1 MMRLASLSIGAA
13 LLAACSPGGRDDAPA
28 GDAAT
33 DAPAGAAT
41 TGGAGATAADASP
54 ATGGGPA
61 NSTTASAMTGTVS
74 DLKGDVSGLD
84 IRVTDTAT
92 IVDLPAD
99 ALFEFD
105 KADLTPGAEGELRKA
120 AELIRKAPPGAIEV
134 IGHSDAKGDDAYNL
148 RLSERRARTVAD
160 WFADQVGVR
169 QRAFGVSGKGET
181 DPIAPNQTA
190 KGKDDAAGR
199 ARNRR
204 VEVILPR

>member
-33 DAPAGAAT
+33 DATTGAGAASDSS
-41 TGGAGATAADASP
+41 AAATDAPP
-54 ATGGGPA
+54 ATGRGPG
-61 NSTTASAMTGTVS
+61 SAMTGTVS
-74 DLKGDVSGLD
+74 DLKGDVSGLN

-105 KADLTPGAEGELRKA
+105 KADLTPGAETELRKA

-134 IGHSDAKGDDAYNL
+134 IGHSDARGDDAYNL
-148 RLSERRARTVAD
+148 RLSEKRARIVAD
-160 WFADQVGVR
+160 WFAGQVGVR
-169 QRAFGVSGKGET
+169 QRAFRVSGKGEA

-190 KGKDDAAGR
+190 DGKDDAAGR

-204 VEVILPR
+204 VEVVLPR

>member
-13 LLAACSPGGRDDAPA
+13 LLAACSPGGGGGDAPA

-33 DAPAGAAT
+33 
-41 TGGAGATAADASP
+41 GAGTTSTPVAAAADAQP
-54 ATGGGPA
+54 AAGGGPG
-61 NSTTASAMTGTVS
+61 SAMTGTVS
-74 DLKGDVSGLD
+74 DLKGDVSGLN

-105 KADLTPGAEGELRKA
+105 KADLTPGAEAELQKA
-120 AELIRKAPPGAIEV
+120 AELIRKTPPGAIEV

-148 RLSERRARTVAD
+148 RLSEKRARTVAD
-160 WFADQVGVR
+160 WFAGQVGVR
-169 QRAFGVSGKGET
+169 QRTFRVSGKGET
-181 DPIAPNQTA
+181 DPIAANQTA
-190 KGKDDAAGR
+190 DGKDDAAGR

-204 VEVILPR
+204 VEVVLPR

>member
-13 LLAACSPGGRDDAPA
+13 LLAACSPGGREDPAA

-33 DAPAGAAT
+33 EAGTGAGTTSAPDAP
-41 TGGAGATAADASP
+41 P
-54 ATGGGPA
+54 ATGSGA
-61 NSTTASAMTGTVS
+61 ESAMTGTVS
-74 DLKGDVSGLD
+74 DLKGDVSGLN

-105 KADLTPGAEGELRKA
+105 KADLTPGAETELSKA

-148 RLSERRARTVAD
+148 RLSEKRARTVAD
-160 WFADQVGVR
+160 WFASQVGVR
-169 QRAFGVSGKGET
+169 QRAFRVSGKGET
-181 DPIAPNQTA
+181 VPIAPNQTA
-190 KGKDDAAGR
+190 EGKDDAAGR

>member
-13 LLAACSPGGRDDAPA
+13 LLAACSPGGGGGDAPA
-28 GDAAT
+28 GEAAT
-33 DAPAGAAT
+33 
-41 TGGAGATAADASP
+41 GAGTTSAPVAAAADAQP
-54 ATGGGPA
+54 TAGGGPG
-61 NSTTASAMTGTVS
+61 SAMTGTVS
-74 DLKGDVSGLD
+74 DLKGDVSGLN

-105 KADLTPGAEGELRKA
+105 KADLTPGAEVELQKA

-148 RLSERRARTVAD
+148 RLSEKRARTVAD
-160 WFADQVGVR
+160 WFAGQVGVR
-169 QRAFGVSGKGET
+169 QRTFRVSGKGET
-181 DPIAPNQTA
+181 DPIAANQTA
-190 KGKDDAAGR
+190 DGKDEAAGR

-204 VEVILPR
+204 VEVVLPR

>member
-1 MMRLASLSIGAA
+1 MMRLTSLSIGAA
-13 LLAACSPGGRDDAPA
+13 LLAACSPGGGDDAPA

-33 DAPAGAAT
+33 DAATRAGTTSAPGAA
-41 TGGAGATAADASP
+41 ATDTPP
-54 ATGGGPA
+54 ATGGRPG
-61 NSTTASAMTGTVS
+61 SAMSGTVS
-74 DLKGDVSGLD
+74 DLKGDVSGLN

-105 KADLTPGAEGELRKA
+105 KADLTSGAEAELGKA

-169 QRAFGVSGKGET
+169 QRTFRVSGKGET
-181 DPIAPNQTA
+181 EPIAPNQTA
-190 KGKDDAAGR
+190 DGKDDAAGR

>member
-1 MMRLASLSIGAA
+1 MS
-13 LLAACSPGGRDDAPA
+13 
-28 GDAAT
+28 
-33 DAPAGAAT
+33 
-41 TGGAGATAADASP
+41 
-54 ATGGGPA
+54 
-61 NSTTASAMTGTVS
+61 GTVS
-74 DLKGDVSGLD
+74 DLKGDVSGLN

-105 KADLTPGAEGELRKA
+105 KADLTSGAEAELGKA

-169 QRAFGVSGKGET
+169 QRTFRVSGKGET
-181 DPIAPNQTA
+181 EPIAPNQTA
-190 KGKDDAAGR
+190 DGKDDAAGR

>member
-13 LLAACSPGGRDDAPA
+13 LLAACSPGGGGDAPA

-33 DAPAGAAT
+33 GAGTTSAPVAAAT
-41 TGGAGATAADASP
+41 DAQP
-54 ATGGGPA
+54 TTGGGP
-61 NSTTASAMTGTVS
+61 ASAMTGTVS
-74 DLKGDVSGLD
+74 DLKGDVSGLN

-105 KADLTPGAEGELRKA
+105 KADLTPGAEAELQKA

-148 RLSERRARTVAD
+148 RLSEKRARTVAD
-160 WFADQVGVR
+160 WFAGQVGVR
-169 QRAFGVSGKGET
+169 QRTFRVSGKGET
-181 DPIAPNQTA
+181 APIAANQTA
-190 KGKDDAAGR
+190 DGKDDAAGR

-204 VEVILPR
+204 VEVVLPR

>member
-13 LLAACSPGGRDDAPA
+13 LLAACTPGGGDDAPA
-28 GDAAT
+28 DDAAT
-33 DAPAGAAT
+33 GAGTTSSPGAAAAGGRPGNAT
-41 TGGAGATAADASP
+41 TG
-54 ATGGGPA
+54 
-61 NSTTASAMTGTVS
+61 STMTGTIS
-74 DLKGDVSGLD
+74 DLKGDVSGLK

-105 KADLTPGAEGELRKA
+105 KADLTPGAEAELRKA

-134 IGHSDAKGDDAYNL
+134 IGHSDAKGDDAYNQ
-148 RLSERRARTVAD
+148 RLSEKRAHAVAD
-160 WFADQVGVR
+160 WFASQVGVR
-169 QRAFGVSGKGET
+169 QRAFRVSGKGET
-181 DPIAPNQTA
+181 APIAPNQTA
-190 KGKDDAAGR
+190 DGMDDAAGR

>member
-13 LLAACSPGGRDDAPA
+13 LLAACSPGGGGDAPA

-33 DAPAGAAT
+33 GAATGAGTTSAPGAAATDAPAAA
-41 TGGAGATAADASP
+41 GSRPG
-54 ATGGGPA
+54 
-61 NSTTASAMTGTVS
+61 SAMTGTVS
-74 DLKGDVSGLD
+74 DLKGDVSGLN

-105 KADLTPGAEGELRKA
+105 KADLTPGAETELQKA

-134 IGHSDAKGDDAYNL
+134 IGHSDAKGDDDYNL
-148 RLSERRARTVAD
+148 RLSERRAQTVAD
-160 WFADQVGVR
+160 WFARQVGVR
-169 QRAFGVSGKGET
+169 QRAFRVSGKGET
-181 DPIAPNQTA
+181 GPIAPNQTA
-190 KGKDDAAGR
+190 DGKDDAAGR

-204 VEVILPR
+204 VEVVLPR

>member
-13 LLAACSPGGRDDAPA
+13 LLAACSPGGGGDAPA

-33 DAPAGAAT
+33 
-41 TGGAGATAADASP
+41 GAGTTSAPVAADAQP
-54 ATGGGPA
+54 TAGGGPG
-61 NSTTASAMTGTVS
+61 SAMTGTVS
-74 DLKGDVSGLD
+74 DLKGDVSGLN

-105 KADLTPGAEGELRKA
+105 KADLTPGAEAELQKA
-120 AELIRKAPPGAIEV
+120 AELVRKAPPGAIEV

-148 RLSERRARTVAD
+148 RLSEKRARTVAD
-160 WFADQVGVR
+160 WFASQVGVR
-169 QRAFGVSGKGET
+169 QRAFRVSGKGET
-181 DPIAPNQTA
+181 DPIAANQTA
-190 KGKDDAAGR
+190 DGKDEAAGR

-204 VEVILPR
+204 VEVVLPR